1 MGGTKTRTRRRRSKS
16 RSNSRSRRSKSS
28 HSYFMRGCS
37 RRHRSNS
44 NKHDFFAK
52 GGPGDMKLH
61 GKLRTKKCKCACHL
75 DKHHVPECKCNC
87 HQMSRMFGGEGEDAG
102 NEDGNGNA
110 DMPEESVTEVS
121 QGGGRRRRL
130 RGGDALNLSLAYT
143 GKQASLSPSPY
154 GAYVGKGGSHTLG
167 HANVEKTY
175 PVVTDTGGKM
185 GWPNA
190 GQTTRGGG
198 ITGAGTSY
206 ANGLVGSS
214 WTGNSNTWPGVSGGG
229 GDSNHLSLNTYNN
242 DISRDMQNIGANYP
256 HNGMLHG
263 GNRRSRSRSRSR
275 HYKHGKSGRGHRG
288 GGLIPQNLVNVGR
301 NFMYNIGVGNNAI
314 NGYESPVNPM
324 PYEGQLVS
332 DNSKFFNI

>member
-1 MGGTKTRTRRRRSKS
+1 MGGTRTRRRRSKS
-16 RSNSRSRRSKSS
+16 RSRSMRSQRS

-37 RRHRSNS
+37 RRRSNS

-75 DKHHVPECKCNC
+75 DKHRVPECKCNC
-87 HQMSRMFGGEGEDAG
+87 HQMSRMFGGDEDTVQTEGDE
-102 NEDGNGNA
+102 NTVQT
-110 DMPEESVTEVS
+110 EENKPFVS
-121 QGGGRRRRL
+121 EEYTYGGRKRRRRKRL

-143 GKQASLSPSPY
+143 GKHTPLSPSPY

-175 PVVTDTGGKM
+175 PVVTDTGGKI
-185 GWPNA
+185 GWLNV
-190 GQTTRGGG
+190 GQTIYGGG

-229 GDSNHLSLNTYNN
+229 GDSNHMSLNTYNN
-242 DISRDMQNIGANYP
+242 DVSRDMQSIGANYP

-263 GNRRSRSRSRSR
+263 GRRRGSAHKR
-275 HYKHGKSGRGHRG
+275 GKSGRGHRG

-301 NFMYNIGVGNNAI
+301 NFMYNMGVGNNAI
-314 NGYESPVNPM
+314 NGYASPVNPM
-324 PYEGQLVS
+324 PYAGQLDS
-332 DNSKFFNI
+332 NNSKFFNL